1 MFNVIW
7 YADIYDDWQCAFMNL
22 EVSEKYS
29 YYSTQANTAN
39 KSQSDYVETHLSQKV
54 KKVIYTISVNDVETS
69 NEFSETETK

>member
-1 MFNVIW
+1 ML
-7 YADIYDDWQCAFMNL
+7 YDMLIYMMIGNAHLWIL

>member
-1 MFNVIW
+1 ML
-7 YADIYDDWQCAFMNL
+7 YDMLIYMMIGNAHLWIL

-29 YYSTQANTAN
+29 YYSTQANTAS

>member
-1 MFNVIW
+1 ML
-7 YADIYDDWQCAFMNL
+7 YDMLIYMMIGNAHLWIL

-54 KKVIYTISVNDVETS
+54 KKVIYTKSVNDVGTS